1 MWQAQK
7 KDFERGKCRKGKHPV
22 CFCLGH
28 AVKSCMTVIGSM
40 GRYQIESN

>member
-7 KDFERGKCRKGKHPV
+7 KNFERGKCRKEEHPV
-22 CFCLGH
+22 CFYLGH
-28 AVKSCMTVIGSM
+28 AVKSCMTVIGSV